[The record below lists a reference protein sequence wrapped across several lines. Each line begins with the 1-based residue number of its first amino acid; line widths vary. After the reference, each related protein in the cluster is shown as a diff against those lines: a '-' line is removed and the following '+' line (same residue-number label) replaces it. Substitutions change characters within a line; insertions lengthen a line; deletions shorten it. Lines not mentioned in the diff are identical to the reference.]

1 MNTWN
6 IKTAE
11 QVDKFLEKLSI
22 GQQAKVKSI
31 FLLFKEYGTT
41 LPTKYL
47 KKMSGREELWELR
60 AKNVRIF
67 IFMHENTGIA
77 VHGIVKRT
85 QKTPKADL
93 DLAVKRIKEV
103 KQILYEKEN

>member
-6 IKTAE
+6 IKTTE

-22 GQQAKVKSI
+22 DQQTKVTSI
-31 FLLFKEYGTT
+31 FLLFREYGMT
-41 LPTKYL
+41 LPAKYL
-47 KKMSGREELWELR
+47 KRMSGREELWEFR

-67 IFMHENTGIA
+67 LFMHENTGIA
-77 VHGIVKRT
+77 VHGIIKKT

-93 DLAVKRIKEV
+93 DLAVKRVKEV

>member
-6 IKTAE
+6 IKTVE

-47 KKMSGREELWELR
+47 KKMSGREELWELW

>member
-6 IKTAE
+6 IKTVE

-77 VHGIVKRT
+77 VHGIVKKT